1 MKAIDRR
8 NGLWTSLVVLLGGAA
23 TFFLLVGKPSPEPQ
37 AQPELMP
44 TSVNV
49 LIASPG
55 PESISVTTQ
64 GTVRPLREISL
75 TSQVAGRVDRV
86 SRRFREGEFFAAGEE
101 LLRLESIDFEFAIA
115 RAASQV
121 AAAMQ
126 TVAEEK
132 GRALQASREWR
143 DLGSVQAND
152 LFLRKPQLASAEA
165 ALNAAEADLGA
176 AKLALARTSIKV
188 PFNGRVSKKNVD
200 LGQYLAPGA
209 AIATVYDTD
218 VVQIRLPLT
227 DRQVALLDLPLN
239 YDNSPVNADSGAK
252 VVIQARFANQE
263 WEWLGRI
270 VRTDAQIDVN
280 SRLVY
285 AVAEV
290 SQPFAQ
296 VEGSNRPPLAPGLF
310 VNATISGRQLAD
322 VVALPRS
329 ALLSDGTV
337 MLVNQSQRV
346 YERQVQVLHSNA
358 DTAWVQGL
366 EPKDRVIIT
375 QSQPT
380 LVGTEVVIN
389 NVTQF
394 VGGTQ

>member
-1 MKAIDRR
+1 MKATYRH
-8 NGLWTSLVVLLGGAA
+8 NGLWTLAVVLLGGGL

-37 AQPELMP
+37 APLEILP
-44 TSVNV
+44 PSVDV
-49 LIASPG
+49 IIAVPG
-55 PESISVTTQ
+55 AEAISVQTQ

-75 TSQVAGRVDRV
+75 VSQVAGRVDSV

-115 RAASQV
+115 RSESQV
-121 AAAMQ
+121 AAGKQ
-126 TVAEEK
+126 RVAEEK

-165 ALNAAEADLGA
+165 ALKAAKADLGA
-176 AKLALARTSIKV
+176 AKLALERTSIKV
-188 PFNGRVSKKNVD
+188 PFNGRVSEKYVD

-209 AIATVYDTD
+209 AIAKVYDTD

-239 YDNSPVNADSGAK
+239 YDNSAPSEYTGAN
-252 VVIQARFANQE
+252 VLLQARFANQA
-263 WEWLGRI
+263 WEWQGRI
-270 VRTDAQIDVN
+270 VRTDANIDVD
-280 SRLVY
+280 SRVVY

-290 SQPFAQ
+290 NRPFAR
-296 VEGSNRPPLAPGLF
+296 VEGSDRPPLAPGLF
-310 VNATISGRQLAD
+310 VNATISGKQISD
-322 VVALPRS
+322 VVALPRT
-329 ALLSDGTV
+329 ALRSDSTV
-337 MLVNQSQRV
+337 MLVNENERV
-346 YERQVQVLHSNA
+346 AARPVHVLHSNA

-366 EPKDRVIIT
+366 EAMERVIVRE
-375 QSQPT
+375 SQLT
-380 LVGTEVVIN
+380 LAGMEVTVK

-394 VGGTQ
+394 AGGEQ